1 MTIPLT
7 WVRAVRGHEP
17 ALDGMT
23 LRCRK
28 TGGQLLASVP
38 RAVRSSRV
46 GEQFAALLEHL
57 DGHEK
62 ECRATVESWM
72 LNGLPVPAGAP
83 RRGSSPGCGP
93 TPGGGPA
100 CGTWWFR
107 VEGRAGA
114 GGGVRGRAGERQ
126 DGGRR
131 PVRVAARRPGDSGA
145 LPPAGRPGAV
155 AAAAGG
161 A

>member
-7 WVRAVRGHEP
+7 WVRAVRGHELV
-17 ALDGMT
+17 LDGMT

-28 TGGQLLASVP
+28 TGGQLPASVP

-72 LNGLPVPAGAP
+72 LNGPPVPAGLLA
-83 RRGSSPGCGP
+83 GCGP

-100 CGTWWFR
+100 CGTWWS
-107 VEGRAGA
+107 A
-114 GGGVRGRAGERQ
+114 
-126 DGGRR
+126 
-131 PVRVAARRPGDSGA
+131 
-145 LPPAGRPGAV
+145 
-155 AAAAGG
+155 
-161 A
+161 